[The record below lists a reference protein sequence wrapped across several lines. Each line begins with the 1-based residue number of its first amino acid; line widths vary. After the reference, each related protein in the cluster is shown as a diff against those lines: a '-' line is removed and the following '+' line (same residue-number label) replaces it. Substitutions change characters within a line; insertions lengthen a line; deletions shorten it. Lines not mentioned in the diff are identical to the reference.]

1 MNWTIEQL
9 RAFVTSA
16 EKGSFSA
23 AGRAMGKAQS
33 VISTHIAMLEDS
45 IGIELFDRS
54 SRSPVLTEAG
64 KALLPEAHAVLRQ
77 SHRFDSCA
85 IAQYGGDAVRL
96 NIVVSHGVSFQGISE
111 SIATLSERYPFLSGS
126 FHLVSL
132 DEVWNQ
138 VSEGKAQIGIVYG
151 QLPTIK
157 SNCEMVCLGQMRY
170 CLVAS
175 RDSPLGQMKKVNI
188 EALSR
193 YRQIIFNSVKVQ
205 NYILNSQCW
214 EVNDVFATLY
224 WASLGIGWAAVPLGL
239 ARRVSRDESMRNLVI
254 LDMDTVALMTQ
265 NIYLISNNAFSR
277 RDILE
282 IFCKDLKDYY
292 QVAFEQEADLF

>member
-1 MNWTIEQL
+1 
-9 RAFVTSA
+9 
-16 EKGSFSA
+16 
-23 AGRAMGKAQS
+23 
-33 VISTHIAMLEDS
+33 
-45 IGIELFDRS
+45 
-54 SRSPVLTEAG
+54 
-64 KALLPEAHAVLRQ
+64 
-77 SHRFDSCA
+77 
-85 IAQYGGDAVRL
+85 
-96 NIVVSHGVSFQGISE
+96 
-111 SIATLSERYPFLSGS
+111 
-126 FHLVSL
+126 
-132 DEVWNQ
+132 
-138 VSEGKAQIGIVYG
+138 
-151 QLPTIK
+151 
-157 SNCEMVCLGQMRY
+157 MVCLGQMRY